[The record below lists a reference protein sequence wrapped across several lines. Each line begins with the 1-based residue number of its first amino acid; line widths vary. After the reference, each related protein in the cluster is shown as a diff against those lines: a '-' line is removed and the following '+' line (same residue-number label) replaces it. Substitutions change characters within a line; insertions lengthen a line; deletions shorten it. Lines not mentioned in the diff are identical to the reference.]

1 MSSHLEVL
9 FLLIR
14 FNCLDLLLL
23 KCIDFFS
30 VLLIVT
36 AQSSNLLPNSS
47 LDSIEFIYLV
57 LNTLLDGVAALFT
70 VVNII
75 Y

>member
-1 MSSHLEVL
+1 MSSQIEVL

-36 AQSSNLLPNSS
+36 PQSSNLLPNSS
-47 LDSIEFIYLV
+47 LDSIEFIYFV

>member
-9 FLLIR
+9 FLLIS

-23 KCIDFFS
+23 KFIDCFS
-30 VLLIVT
+30 FSLIAT
-36 AQSSNLLPNSS
+36 AHSSSLLPNSS

-57 LNTLLDGVAALFT
+57 LNTLLDGVVALFT